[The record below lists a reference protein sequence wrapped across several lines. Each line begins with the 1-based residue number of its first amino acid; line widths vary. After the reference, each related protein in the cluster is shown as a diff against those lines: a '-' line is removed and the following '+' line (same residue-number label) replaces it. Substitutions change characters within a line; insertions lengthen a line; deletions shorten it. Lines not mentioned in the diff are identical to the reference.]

1 MNISTYLKL
10 FAEESLQESRK
21 SSLSASKNILIDGLK
36 RVSLKVKVLIGKVAK
51 INHLFTD
58 NVRQMAMVAGTEL
71 DDKDLLVES
80 ESIKS
85 IFTKEIMLPT
95 PEGWKVR
102 KITPANKE
110 EIVKFLDDNVE
121 HVLLI
126 SNPKSEKSKRIY
138 DIINKATREIFKPAN
153 LRKYVKIDLEATYAN
168 IVLVGYPTQLKLVS
182 GGTKILNN
190 LILKTGPLKRAHEL
204 LVFTQFRLDPK
215 KIVGT
220 EEESDD
226 LKKLNITHI
235 LTHPEGKGNFP
246 DAVIVFADDR
256 DGTRIKNEYNIDP
269 GEGEILI
276 KNVESKAYARTVG
289 IQTSVGL
296 MRKKLGEGLFHKIFS
311 LGVKDSVVVSG
322 KETLKILDSMKI
334 VLEDSPFYINLT
346 GRVEKTKKRKVLQKN
361 KVLQLKK
368 DEISKN
374 KTYVIERGSIF
385 GFQLKRNVD
394 KKTLITLEVSIRGK
408 NKEKEKR
415 EFLNMI
421 GKGINEI

>member
-58 NVRQMAMVAGTEL
+58 NVRQMAAGTEL

-110 EIVKFLDDNVE
+110 EIVKFLADNVE

-168 IVLVGYPTQLKLVS
+168 IVLVGYPTQLKSVS

-215 KIVGT
+215 KIVET
-220 EEESDD
+220 RAESDD
-226 LKKLNITHI
+226 LKRLNITHI
-235 LTHPEGKGNFP
+235 LTHPEDKGNFP
-246 DAVIVFADDR
+246 DAVIIFADDR

-289 IQTSVGL
+289 TQTSVGL

-311 LGVKDSVVVSG
+311 LVVKDSVVVSG

-374 KTYVIERGSIF
+374 KTYVIERGSNF
-385 GFQLKRNVD
+385 GFQLKRNDDD

-408 NKEKEKR
+408 NKEKEKK